1 MLGLA
6 FWAIQG
12 CLIAVMVAMTVRGEW
27 KHQERQ
33 RTDHAPEPRAL
44 ELRPAPPAPPP
55 ALGWELVGFTPGQ
68 RARLLEL
75 RASVRA
81 AQHGRG
87 ALQDDLRAL

>member
-1 MLGLA
+1 VLGLA

-12 CLIAVMVAMTVRGEW
+12 CLLAVMVGMTVRGEW
-27 KHQERQ
+27 KHQEQQ
-33 RTDHAPEPRAL
+33 RALHAPRPLEPRPP
-44 ELRPAPPAPPP
+44 ELRLPEP
-55 ALGWELVGFTPGQ
+55 ALSWELVGFTPGQ

-81 AQHGRG
+81 AQLGRG